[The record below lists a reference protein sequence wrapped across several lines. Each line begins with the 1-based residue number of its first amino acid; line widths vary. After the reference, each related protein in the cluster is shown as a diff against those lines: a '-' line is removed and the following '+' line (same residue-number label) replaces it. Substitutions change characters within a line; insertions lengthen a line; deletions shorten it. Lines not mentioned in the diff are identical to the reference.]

1 MDFRFSQEELAL
13 KRDVQAFIAANL
25 TEQVRRELAGAELG
39 FPNGPHSREFFR
51 KIHARG
57 WAGIAY
63 PREYGGQG
71 GTLVSQYIV
80 EEEFLR
86 IGMRIIGGGTG
97 EPAILASGSEEQ
109 KRHYLP
115 AAIQGEIFFAL
126 GFTEPQSGADLA
138 GIRCRAIRDGDHY
151 VVNGQKIF
159 TTAAHFATHIF
170 LMVRTD
176 PASVRQAGLSIL
188 LVPMDTPG
196 ITVRPLK
203 TIQNDPKAP
212 PGTTYGD
219 PQTNEVF
226 FDNAKVPASC
236 LLGDEGDGWG
246 VAQRGLNLDRIGAM
260 RYLMST
266 ARDEDLVNW
275 LNSRSGMAERLSVDP
290 RVRDKV
296 AEIWIEG
303 QVCRLMTMRS
313 LSIAMRGG
321 EFLYEG
327 SAEKVWGPEHGVRA
341 TEAIA
346 QILGPF
352 GQLLNGSDHAVRSG
366 IFAHNMLGAF
376 QSCVNHGSV
385 QIMRDQIARRG
396 LGMPRRP
403 SVAEAAAKGAL

>member
-1 MDFRFSQEELAL
+1 MDFAFTSEELAL
-13 KRDVQAFIAANL
+13 KRDVQAFIAENL
-25 TEQVRRELAGAELG
+25 TDDIRRELATADLG
-39 FPNGPHSREFFR
+39 FPNGPHSRAFFA
-51 KIHARG
+51 KVVARG

-71 GTLVSQYIV
+71 GTLAAQYIV

-97 EPAILASGSEEQ
+97 EPAILASGTEEQ
-109 KRHYLP
+109 KRSYLP
-115 AAIQGEIFFAL
+115 AAIRGEIFFAL

-138 GIRCRAIRDGDHY
+138 GIRCRAIREGDHY

-159 TTAAHFATHIF
+159 TTAAHFATHLF

-176 PASVRQAGLSIL
+176 PASRRQAGLSIL
-188 LVPMDTPG
+188 LVPMDSPG
-196 ITVRPLK
+196 ITVRPLM

-226 FDNAKVPASC
+226 FDDLKVPVSC
-236 LLGDEGDGWG
+236 LLGEEGDGWG

-275 LNSRSGMAERLSVDP
+275 LKSGSDLSDVLRNDE

-296 AEIWIEG
+296 AEIWTEG

-313 LSIAMRGG
+313 LSIAAQGG
-321 EFLYEG
+321 NFTYEG

-341 TEAIA
+341 TEAIS

-352 GQLLNGSDHAVRSG
+352 GQLLNGSEHAVKSG
-366 IFAHNMLGAF
+366 VFAHNMLGAF

-385 QIMRDQIARRG
+385 QIMRDQVARRG

-403 SVAEAAAKGAL
+403 SVAEAAAKGLV